1 MECLNMSKTSKAE
14 YKSELDQAMEEVDEW
29 GEDESPE
36 TLSEAEQLA
45 HSAERPKLRKDGE
58 HKGSD
63 VKRPKPLSPRQVLF
77 TTGVIQGKSLRQA
90 YRDAYAN
97 DTGSDASISA
107 SANKLMN
114 DPRIKH
120 ILQEAWE
127 ETAEHLSEDLSASKR
142 YVLKGLLALSK
153 KAKQEGTK
161 LKALELLGKASGLFT
176 PSDVQDKAVVTADQ
190 LKRELSGHMKLLE
203 QGKANVLDVDA
214 KRLNTRMPVAHEG
227 RVNEGILVPPP
238 VPDPHLA

>member
-1 MECLNMSKTSKAE
+1 MERLNMSKTSKAE
-14 YKSELDQAMEEVDEW
+14 YKADLDQAMAEEENW

-45 HSAERPKLRKDGE
+45 HNAERPKRRKDGE

-77 TTGVIQGKSLRQA
+77 TQGVILGKSLRQA
-90 YRDAYAN
+90 YRDAYGN

-107 SANKLMN
+107 SANKLMK
-114 DPRIKH
+114 DPRIKY

-127 ETAEHLSEDLSASKR
+127 ETAEHLSEDLAASKR

-190 LKRELSGHMKLLE
+190 LKRELAGHIKLLE

-214 KRLNTRMPVAHEG
+214 KSLNAPTKIPVAGAQEG
-227 RVNEGILVPPP
+227 V
-238 VPDPHLA
+238 

>member
-14 YKSELDQAMEEVDEW
+14 YKAELDAAMEEVDEW
-29 GEDESPE
+29 AGDEGHAE
-36 TLSEAEQLA
+36 LSEAEQYA
-45 HSAERPKLRKDGE
+45 HAAEKPKLRKDGE

-63 VKRPKPLSPRQVLF
+63 IKRPKPLSPRQVLF
-77 TTGVIQGKSLRQA
+77 TQGVIQGKSLRQA

-120 ILQEAWE
+120 ILQETWE
-127 ETAEHLSEDLSASKR
+127 ETAEHLSEDLAASKR

-161 LKALELLGKASGLFT
+161 LKALELLGKAAGLFT
-176 PSDVQDKAVVTADQ
+176 PTEVQDKAVITADQ
-190 LKRELSGHMKLLE
+190 LKRELAGHMKLLE
-203 QGKANVLDVDA
+203 SAKANVLDVDA
-214 KRLNTRMPVAHEG
+214 KRLNTKMPVEHEQG
-227 RVNEGILVPPP
+227 V
-238 VPDPHLA
+238 

>member
-1 MECLNMSKTSKAE
+1 MERLNMSKASKAE
-14 YKSELDQAMEEVDEW
+14 YKEELDAAMEEVGEW

-36 TLSEAEQLA
+36 NLSEAEQYA
-45 HSAERPKLRKDGE
+45 HAADRPKLRKDGR

-77 TTGVIQGKSLRQA
+77 TQRVIQGDSLRTA
-90 YRDAYAN
+90 YRNAYAN

-107 SANKLMN
+107 SANKLMK

-120 ILQEAWE
+120 ILDEAWE
-127 ETAEHLSEDLSASKR
+127 ETAEHLSEDLAASKR

-161 LKALELLGKASGLFT
+161 LKALELMGKAAGLFT
-176 PSDVQDKAVVTADQ
+176 PTEVQDKAVITADQ
-190 LKRELSGHMKLLE
+190 LKRELAGHMKLLE
-203 QGKANVLDVDA
+203 QSKVNVMDVDA
-214 KRLNTRMPVAHEG
+214 KRLNSVVAHDAQG
-227 RVNEGILVPPP
+227 V
-238 VPDPHLA
+238 

>member
-1 MECLNMSKTSKAE
+1 MGKTSKTEYMAE
-14 YKSELDQAMEEVDEW
+14 LEQAMAEDDFVED
-29 GEDESPE
+29 DESPE

-45 HSAERPKLRKDGE
+45 HLAEKPKRRKDGE

-97 DTGSDASISA
+97 DTGCDASISA
-107 SANKLMN
+107 SANKLMK
-114 DPRIKH
+114 DPRIKY

-127 ETAEHLSEDLSASKR
+127 ETAEHLSEDLAASKR

-190 LKRELSGHMKLLE
+190 LKRELAGHIKLLE

-214 KRLNTRMPVAHEG
+214 KRLHATPMPVAQEQG
-227 RVNEGILVPPP
+227 V
-238 VPDPHLA
+238 

>member
-1 MECLNMSKTSKAE
+1 MGKTSQAE
-14 YKSELDQAMEEVDEW
+14 YKAELEQAMAEEENW
-29 GEDESPE
+29 GEDESPDDH
-36 TLSEAEQLA
+36 SEAEQLA
-45 HSAERPKLRKDGE
+45 QDAESPKLRKDGQP
-58 HKGSD
+58 KGSPIP
-63 VKRPKPLSPRQVLF
+63 RPKPLSPRQILF
-77 TTGVIQGKSLRQA
+77 TQGVILGKSLRQA

-107 SANKLMN
+107 SANKLMK
-114 DPRIKH
+114 DPRIKY

-127 ETAEHLSEDLSASKR
+127 ETAEHLSEDLAASKR

-176 PSDVQDKAVVTADQ
+176 PSDVQDKAVITADQ
-190 LKRELSGHMKLLE
+190 LKRELAGHIKLLE

-214 KRLNTRMPVAHEG
+214 KSLNAPSKIPVAGAQEG
-227 RVNEGILVPPP
+227 V
-238 VPDPHLA
+238 